1 MQETGTTALLQAIM
15 SSAAYKLAES
25 DTDFL
30 ALDELRAV
38 RLMLEFLKP
47 DMTMREHRIN
57 STLVVFGS
65 ARILPEKQARALLE
79 QAESELQAARPG
91 TDTGCLEQAV
101 NAAKRK
107 LHYAHYYE
115 QARTFS
121 ELVSCQFQ
129 HSEQRDFV
137 VVTGGG
143 PGIMMAANQGAFDV
157 DCESIGL
164 NITLPHEQ
172 QPNPYITPE
181 LAFRFHYFALRKMHF
196 LLRARALVAFPGG
209 YGTLDELVEALTL
222 VQTGKME
229 AIPII
234 LFGRSFWEK
243 VLDIPFLVAEGM
255 IDAADAELVTYV
267 ETAQEAVEVL
277 KNHYGDTFGHCPV
290 MIPRPAL

>member
-1 MQETGTTALLQAIM
+1 
-15 SSAAYKLAES
+15 
-25 DTDFL
+25 
-30 ALDELRAV
+30 
-38 RLMLEFLKP
+38 
-47 DMTMREHRIN
+47 MR
-57 STLVVFGS
+57 STIVVFGS
-65 ARILPEKQARALLE
+65 ARIVENGPGRHAGWYA
-79 QAESELQAARPG
+79 AAREFG
-91 TDTGCLEQAV
+91 KIA
-101 NAAKRK
+101 
-107 LHYAHYYE
+107 
-115 QARTFS
+115 S
-121 ELVSCQFQ
+121 
-129 HSEQRDFV
+129 QRGGALFV
-137 VVTGGG
+137 GGGPRDNVIATGGG

-255 IDAADAELVTYV
+255 IDAADAELFTYV
-267 ETAQEAVEVL
+267 ETAQEAVELL